1 MRILIAEDDAD
12 SSESYKDVLEA
23 RNHLVM
29 LTENGEECLK
39 IYSEELKREQ
49 IEIERKTTPF
59 DAVILDYMMPR
70 KDGMQVA
77 KEILEMNPKQRIIF
91 ASAYVE
97 ETLEDAVKQ
106 LKQVVEHRG
115 ARWPTQSA
123 NRDGADDGLRVS
135 SVQSPR
141 SCQSVTAPSVVRKSG
156 ASTGGRN
163 VYRPQVVVA
172 KRAGYVRSC
181 ARRTD
186 GQIISVDRPKSHSN
200 SVRLDARGGDSGF
213 PGLDSPR

>member
-29 LTENGEECLK
+29 LAENGEECLK
-39 IYSEELKREQ
+39 LYSEELKREQ
-49 IEIERKTTPF
+49 IETEKIEREGTPF
-59 DAVILDYMMPR
+59 DAVILDYMMPG

-106 LKQVVEHRG
+106 LKHVVELMQKPF
-115 ARWPTQSA
+115 AVDALVDTIE
-123 NRDGADDGLRVS
+123 DKEIYDGLKEIMLNMKQIKNESPS
-135 SVQSPR
+135 SEQLKSLFE
-141 SCQSVTAPSVVRKSG
+141 SLRKIQK
-156 ASTGGRN
+156 GR
-163 VYRPQVVVA
+163 
-172 KRAGYVRSC
+172 
-181 ARRTD
+181 T
-186 GQIISVDRPKSHSN
+186 
-200 SVRLDARGGDSGF
+200 F
-213 PGLDSPR
+213 